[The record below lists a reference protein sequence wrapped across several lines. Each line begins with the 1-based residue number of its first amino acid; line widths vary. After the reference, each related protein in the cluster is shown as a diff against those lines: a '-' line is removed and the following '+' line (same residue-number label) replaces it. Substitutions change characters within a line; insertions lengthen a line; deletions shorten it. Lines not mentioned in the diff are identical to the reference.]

1 MEKRCL
7 FYIFIVIINLLP
19 VIPMSIKGI
28 TGLAFICVSSVRSGF
43 KGGMRTAGLVILI
56 NTICVIFGIN
66 VDYKYAVASML
77 LGSAAYIGT
86 AYFIGGNTDKL
97 TKRNEQLIREI
108 EMRRKADAELKEKIE
123 ILQSLMSALP
133 TPICIKDLD
142 GRYVGCN
149 YAFGQWFGYNEEELT
164 GKNVFDLMDA
174 DQAMVFNSM
183 DRELLAKQTPQSV
196 ETATTF
202 LDGTTRNVIC
212 SKAVISD
219 DQGLPSGIVVVIHD
233 ITDQKEREKLKL
245 NIIEEELIIDEM
257 KKYDRIKTEFFMNI
271 SHELRTPLNVILG
284 AIQLME
290 LRLESSGTAH
300 ADKLQKN
307 IMSIKQNSLRLLRLV
322 NNLLDVSKIEEHSSE
337 IRCKNW
343 NIVCLVEEIVLS
355 VADYANIKGI
365 RLEFDTEFEE
375 RLISCDEEKV
385 ERIMLNLL
393 SNAIKFTPDGG
404 SIFVSI
410 GAQGDFVCIRV
421 RDTGIGIPKE
431 KQRQLFQRFCQ
442 VRPILT
448 RTHEGS
454 GIGLCLVKSLTELHG
469 GRVTVESAEG
479 IGTTFSVFLPVKV
492 LQEHELYTANT
503 AVNRMSFEKIQLEFS
518 DIYSAS
524 ESMLC

>member
-1 MEKRCL
+1 MKNRYL
-7 FYIFIVIINLLP
+7 FYILMITINLLP
-19 VIPMSIKGI
+19 VLPMSIKGV
-28 TGLAFICVSSVRSGF
+28 TGLAFICVSSVRNGL
-43 KGGMRTAGLVILI
+43 KDGMRTAGLLILL
-56 NTICVIFGIN
+56 NTMCVFLGIN
-66 VDYKYAVASML
+66 VDYKYVFASML
-77 LGSAAYIGT
+77 LGTAAYIGT

-97 TKRNEQLIREI
+97 VKRNEQLIHEI
-108 EMRRKADAELKEKIE
+108 EIRKKAEVELKEKIE
-123 ILQSLMSALP
+123 ILQSLMSAIP
-133 TPICIKDLD
+133 TPICIKGLD
-142 GRYVGCN
+142 GRYLRCN
-149 YAFGQWFGYNEEELT
+149 DAFGQWFGCNEEELP
-164 GKNVFDLMDA
+164 GKNVFDLMEV
-174 DQAMVFNSM
+174 DQAKVFNSM
-183 DRELLAKQTPQSV
+183 DLELLTKQTPQKL
-196 ETATTF
+196 ETVATF
-202 LDGTTRNVIC
+202 QDGTIRNVIC
-212 SKAVISD
+212 CKAVIAG

-233 ITDQKEREKLKL
+233 ITDQKEREQLKL

-290 LRLESSGTAH
+290 LQLVNSGTAH
-300 ADKLQKN
+300 ADKLRKN

-337 IRCKNW
+337 IRCRNW
-343 NIVCLVEEIVLS
+343 NIVCLVEEIVQS
-355 VADYANIKGI
+355 VTDYANIKGI
-365 RLEFDTEFEE
+365 QIEFDTEFEE

-404 SIFVSI
+404 HIFVNI
-410 GAQGDFVCIRV
+410 RAQGDFVCIRV
-421 RDTGIGIPKE
+421 KDTGIGIPVE

-469 GRVTVESAEG
+469 GTVTVESAEG
-479 IGTTFSVFLPVKV
+479 SGTTFSVFLPGKV
-492 LQEHELYTANT
+492 LEDHELYPANT

-518 DIYSAS
+518 DIYSSS
-524 ESMLC
+524 ESMIC